1 MPGGRAACVPMSK
14 DGYRPTG
21 LLRRFVALKTV
32 PPLLMV
38 AAASI
43 VVGLVWA
50 ALYLS
55 FQAGIAFPIPG
66 VAYWATI
73 FGGLAGSLAII
84 PFAFPLLDRIT
95 GPEVRQ
101 NE

>member
-1 MPGGRAACVPMSK
+1 MPISK

-21 LLRRFVALKTV
+21 LLRRVVALKTA
-32 PPLLMV
+32 PPPLMV

-43 VVGLVWA
+43 VVGLVSA

-66 VAYWATI
+66 VAYWVTI
-73 FGGLAGSLAII
+73 FGGLAGSSAII
-84 PFAFPLLDRIT
+84 PSAFPLLDRIT
-95 GPEVRQ
+95 GPEVRMSD
-101 NE
+101 NA